1 VCCHRK
7 KAHVTVNMC
16 AQVEDLVDPNM
27 VKQGEPGY
35 SNPNAAPGDLI
46 LKIDGQDVQNA
57 SLPDLHGILKGKMS
71 CLAVKTWQCCGVCC

>member
-1 VCCHRK
+1 M
-7 KAHVTVNMC
+7 TVNMC
-16 AQVEDLVDPNM
+16 AQVEDLVEPYM

-46 LKIDGQDVQNA
+46 LKVDGQDVQNA